1 MPFCY
6 CRYTDLHFPTPI
18 HNSEKNKKQK
28 KLWLVEKT
36 YTAPYK
42 FPTAH
47 VLRMTLLALTYANAI
62 QWSFRLLLY
71 SVV

>member
-1 MPFCY
+1 
-6 CRYTDLHFPTPI
+6 
-18 HNSEKNKKQK
+18 
-28 KLWLVEKT
+28 LVEKT